1 MPQTDPKNTREQK
14 SPSWWIHGTTQCPA
28 ELLCGI
34 SLLLLWCFVL
44 LRTTL
49 YALTDCLR
57 TCIQTNSRC
66 QCYTGGA
73 SLWSLIVQQLC
84 QCKMLYAPVPHRV
97 MSQITL
103 PLWLLALFYFTFP
116 THPSPIYHS
125 LYDFVSSVLIAWGL
139 IGPVLTGLVVMV
151 GAGGGF
157 SSTFSGQV
165 PGGSL
170 SVSGLLV
177 SLSTLWAFP
186 PICLFCCCSEK
197 NRCVDWRTSALC
209 FANT

>member
-1 MPQTDPKNTREQK
+1 MHLQTVY
-14 SPSWWIHGTTQCPA
+14 
-28 ELLCGI
+28 
-34 SLLLLWCFVL
+34 VL
-44 LRTTL
+44 VYKPTEDANVTPEVR
-49 YALTDCLR
+49 AC
-57 TCIQTNSRC
+57 
-66 QCYTGGA
+66 GA
-73 SLWSLIVQQLC
+73 SLCSSSVTVNALC
-84 QCKMLYAPVPHRV
+84 PLCLTGWCHRPLYPCGC
-97 MSQITL
+97 
-103 PLWLLALFYFTFP
+103 WLALFDFTFP
-116 THPSPIYHS
+116 THPSPINHS
-125 LYDFVSSVLIAWGL
+125 LYDFVSSVLMAWGL

-177 SLSTLWAFP
+177 SLSTLWVLP